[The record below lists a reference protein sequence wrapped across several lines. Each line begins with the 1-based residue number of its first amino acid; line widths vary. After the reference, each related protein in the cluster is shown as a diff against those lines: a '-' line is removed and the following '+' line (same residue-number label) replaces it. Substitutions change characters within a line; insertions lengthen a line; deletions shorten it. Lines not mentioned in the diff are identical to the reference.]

1 LVTTFCKGGE
11 NIKGRKRP
19 ATQMVA
25 GILFLISFFNGWF
38 LILRNGDFSPFLF
51 FIIRRKRYKK
61 MPQTL
66 RLRHLHIG

>member
-1 LVTTFCKGGE
+1 MVTTFCKGGQ

-25 GILFLISFFNGWF
+25 GILFLIAFFNGWF

-51 FIIRRKRYKK
+51 FIPSPKK
-61 MPQTL
+61 MPQA
-66 RLRHLHIG
+66 RRPAALHIG